1 MEEKQKK
8 MYPYKYKFWNTP
20 LIMFRPNINYDA
32 YISQWF
38 IVCTFRLF
46 FFCFFLISFKGH
58 PIPFRVWTFLFCFC
72 VCDLVTLP
80 MKRRRR
86 LHFFYDAILFLFFSL
101 FLCAVFPLIWLVNAN
116 SATLFLLFSNNN
128 QVLRES
134 LNIIPP
140 KIMFKIDTGVCLIIP
155 Q

>member
-46 FFCFFLISFKGH
+46 FFCFFKFLSRGIPSPFVCELFYFVFVCAISWPCPWSGVDDFISFMMQFSSYFF
-58 PIPFRVWTFLFCFC
+58 PFFC
-72 VCDLVTLP
+72 VRFSRWYDSWMQIAQP
-80 MKRRRR
+80 F
-86 LHFFYDAILFLFFSL
+86 FFYFRIIIRCFENPSTLS
-101 FLCAVFPLIWLVNAN
+101 PLK
-116 SATLFLLFSNNN
+116 SCS
-128 QVLRES
+128 R
-134 LNIIPP
+134 
-140 KIMFKIDTGVCLIIP
+140 
-155 Q
+155 